1 MTRTRRLLL
10 ALLILCAALLAWPSD
25 AQATTPE
32 HCRIDFGH
40 CLDNARGILAVQR
53 CQAALATCQSS
64 TEPAPPCFIE
74 LPTANRIWHVRP
86 DAIEAYAAG
95 DSGLRVKLTSGTR
108 LRVIL
113 DLEVF
118 RERLSNRCGTY
129 PSIPANPPAT
139 QGFVFDLAQD
149 IVQHLAGDEERLARW
164 VSNILLEA
172 TDRGFLEIDPDLADD
187 IGAWIALGLRLMSQ
201 ADDVTI
207 HELAD
212 WVDDGVA
219 LIQRHRLSRVS

>member
-10 ALLILCAALLAWPSD
+10 ALLILTASLLAWPSD
-25 AQATTPE
+25 AQGTPD
-32 HCRIDFGH
+32 HCRSDFDH
-40 CLDNARGILAVQR
+40 CLDNARGILAVQQ
-53 CQAALATCQSS
+53 CQAALANCQSA

-86 DAIEAYAAG
+86 DAIEAYAFG
-95 DSGLRVKLTSGTR
+95 DAGLRLQLSNGTR
-108 LRVIL
+108 LRVDL
-113 DLEVF
+113 DLEVLL
-118 RERLSNRCGTY
+118 ERLRDRCGTQSNL
-129 PSIPANPPAT
+129 PSNPQAS
-139 QGFVFDLAQD
+139 QGFVLDLAQD

-164 VSNILLEA
+164 VSSILLEA

-219 LIQRHRLSRVS
+219 LIQRHRLGRVS